1 MFRRLLSIR
10 RAVIPLVV
18 LVASVATAAAQPPP
32 AVRVTGVT
40 PEPGG
45 MLGGG
50 QNFYAR
56 VEYESDQPLRFQA
69 AGYLGGKVSDGL
81 AMNPSPV
88 YPAGK
93 GEAVV
98 WVFGLKDTR
107 IDELQVRVC
116 DADWKDLIAVPVA
129 APVEWRTDAP
139 EAPTAAWA
147 AELSA
152 AQQRAVGEAMRAE
165 PEPSTVLGKVWSVI
179 VGLLV
184 PLAFLS
190 LPAYP
195 LFQIYALVKLRGTA
209 RLISALPLIFM
220 LPIYGYTAFALS
232 KGSNLWPLFAIFASP
247 VALVIV
253 IVVMFVARRRA
264 AAEGLGSSV

>member
-1 MFRRLLSIR
+1 MFRRLPFTC

-18 LVASVATAAAQPPP
+18 LVASVAAASAQTPPV
-32 AVRVTGVT
+32 VRVTGVT

-45 MLGGG
+45 VMARS
-50 QNFYAR
+50 QNLYVR
-56 VEYESDQPLRFQA
+56 VDYESDQPLRFQA
-69 AGYLGGKVSDGL
+69 AGYLDGKVSDGL

-107 IDELQVRVC
+107 IDELHVRVC
-116 DADWKDLIAVPVA
+116 DAGWRDLIAVPVSA
-129 APVEWRTDAP
+129 QVEWRTGAP
-139 EAPTAAWA
+139 EVPTAAWA

-152 AQQRAVGEAMRAE
+152 AQQSAVSETME
-165 PEPSTVLGKVWSVI
+165 QTPEPSTVIGKVWSVI

-195 LFQIYALVKLRGTA
+195 FFQIYALVRLRGRV
-209 RLISALPLIFM
+209 RLVSALPLVFM
-220 LPIYGYTAFALS
+220 LPIYAYTILALS

-247 VALVIV
+247 VALIIV
-253 IVVMFVARRRA
+253 IAVMFVARKRA
-264 AAEGLGSSV
+264 AEEE

>member
-1 MFRRLLSIR
+1 MNSATTKPRIL
-10 RAVIPLVV
+10 
-18 LVASVATAAAQPPP
+18 ATAVALIAHIAVAATPV
-32 AVRVTGVT
+32 VRVTGVT
-40 PEPGG
+40 PDPGSV
-45 MLGGG
+45 LAGG
-50 QNFYAR
+50 QNFYVR
-56 VEYESDQPLRFQA
+56 VVYESDQPLRFQA
-69 AGYLGGKVSDGL
+69 AGYLDGARSDGL

-93 GEAVV
+93 GETVV

-107 IDELQVRVC
+107 IDELHVRVC
-116 DADWKDLIAVPVA
+116 DAEWDDLIAVPA
-129 APVEWRTDAP
+129 SAPVEWRAGAP

-152 AQQRAVGEAMRAE
+152 AQQRAVGEAMKTE
-165 PEPSTVLGKVWSVI
+165 PVPSTVLGKVWSVI

-195 LFQIYALVKLRGTA
+195 LFQVYALWKLRGTA
-209 RLISALPLIFM
+209 RLLSALPLVFM
-220 LPIYGYTAFALS
+220 LPIYAYTTLALS

-247 VALVIV
+247 VALILV
-253 IVVMFVARRRA
+253 IVVMLVARKRA
-264 AAEGLGSSV
+264 AEISA

>member
-1 MFRRLLSIR
+1 MKTLLVSLRIGT
-10 RAVIPLVV
+10 
-18 LVASVATAAAQPPP
+18 VALGLIASHAIAQTPPV
-32 AVRVTGVT
+32 VRVTGVT
-40 PEPGG
+40 PDPGSV
-45 MLGGG
+45 LGGG

-56 VEYESDQPLRFQA
+56 FVYESDQPLRFQA
-69 AGYLGGKVSDGL
+69 AGYIDGKLSDGL

-107 IDELQVRVC
+107 IDELHVRVC
-116 DADWKDLIAVPVA
+116 DAGWNDLIAVPVSA
-129 APVEWRTDAP
+129 QVEWRTGAP

-152 AQQRAVGEAMRAE
+152 AQQRAVSESMKQT
-165 PEPSTVLGKVWSVI
+165 PEPSGPLGKLWSVV

-195 LFQIYALVKLRGTA
+195 IFQIYALVKLRGRP
-209 RLISALPLIFM
+209 RLVSALPLVFM
-220 LPIYGYTAFALS
+220 VPIYGYTALALS

-247 VALVIV
+247 VALIIV
-253 IVVMFVARRRA
+253 IVVMFVARKR
-264 AAEGLGSSV
+264 AAEGNA

>member
-1 MFRRLLSIR
+1 MKTLLESLRIGTL
-10 RAVIPLVV
+10 ALGVIMSQAIAQTPPVV
-18 LVASVATAAAQPPP
+18 
-32 AVRVTGVT
+32 RITGVT
-40 PEPGG
+40 PDPGSV
-45 MLGGG
+45 LGGG

-56 VEYESDQPLRFQA
+56 VVYESDQPLRFQA
-69 AGYLGGKVSDGL
+69 AGYLDGKVSDRL

-98 WVFGLKDTR
+98 WVFGLEDTR
-107 IDELQVRVC
+107 IDELHVRVC
-116 DADWKDLIAVPVA
+116 DAGWNDLIAVPVSA
-129 APVEWRTDAP
+129 RVEWRTGAP
-139 EAPTAAWA
+139 DAPTAAWA

-152 AQQRAVGEAMRAE
+152 AQQRAVSDAMKAE
-165 PEPSTVLGKVWSVI
+165 PQPSSPLGKLWSVV

-195 LFQIYALVKLRGTA
+195 IFQVYALMKLRGRA
-209 RLISALPLIFM
+209 RLVSALPLVFM
-220 LPIYGYTAFALS
+220 VPIYAYTALALS

-247 VALVIV
+247 VALIIV
-253 IVVMFVARRRA
+253 IAVMFVARKRA
-264 AAEGLGSSV
+264 AESSA